1 MSRIGKKPVSIPSG
15 VKVAVKSDSLS
26 VEGPKGTLTMSVR
39 PEVNVEVDADAKEV
53 RCTIDEKDQSIRE
66 VRAYWGLTRA
76 LINNMIEG
84 VTKGYEKTMEVVGV
98 GWGAQVQG
106 NQLKLQV
113 GYAQPVLMDIP
124 AGLSVTAE
132 KQIVKIN
139 GADKQAVGQFA
150 AAMRAKRKP
159 EPYNGKGVK
168 YADEVIR
175 RKQGKQFGS

>member
-15 VKVAVKSDSLS
+15 VKVAVNNGTLS
-26 VEGPKGTLTMSVR
+26 VEGPKGTLTMPVR
-39 PEVNVEVDADAKEV
+39 PEVNVEVDTDAKEV
-53 RCTIDEKDQSIRE
+53 RCTIEEKDQEIRA

-76 LINNMIEG
+76 LVNNMVEG

-106 NQLKLQV
+106 NQLRLQV
-113 GYAQPVLMDIP
+113 GYAQPVMMQIP
-124 AGLSVTAE
+124 AGLNVTAE
-132 KQIVKIN
+132 KQIVKIS
-139 GADKQAVGQFA
+139 GPDKQAVGQFA